1 MGRRP
6 ATRIALFLALFC
18 VGAWT
23 VGCATP
29 GIKEGALAG
38 ALVGAGAG
46 AVIGGGGGAAL
57 GGGGGAVLGAIA
69 GVQLGDPDAGGPDSD
84 GDGISDRQDNCPALP
99 NRGQQD
105 SNGDGRG
112 DACSD

>member
-1 MGRRP
+1 MGRRS
-6 ATRIALFLALFC
+6 ATRIVLFLSLLC
-18 VGAWT
+18 VSAWT

-46 AVIGGGGGAAL
+46 AAIGA
-57 GGGGGAVLGAIA
+57 
-69 GVQLGDPDAGGPDSD
+69 QLGDPEAGGPDSD
-84 GDGISDRQDNCPALP
+84 GDGISDVQDNCPALP

-112 DACSD
+112 DACSH